1 MKKHETEV
9 ILGREEANSL
19 LTNLVYLSMTQDQ
32 NLRNRAKRKERKMTL
47 LKRVQ
52 EMTYKL
58 KMKRENLRVLKREML
73 SF

>member
-1 MKKHETEV
+1 MKNHETEV

-52 EMTYKL
+52 EMTNKL

>member
-19 LTNLVYLSMTQDQ
+19 LTNLVSSSMNQDQ

-47 LKRVQ
+47 LKRVE
-52 EMTYKL
+52 EMIYKL
-58 KMKRENLRVLKREML
+58 KMKRENLRVLKTEML
-73 SF
+73 LF

>member
-52 EMTYKL
+52 EMTNKL

>member
-32 NLRNRAKRKERKMTL
+32 NLRNRAKKKERKMTL